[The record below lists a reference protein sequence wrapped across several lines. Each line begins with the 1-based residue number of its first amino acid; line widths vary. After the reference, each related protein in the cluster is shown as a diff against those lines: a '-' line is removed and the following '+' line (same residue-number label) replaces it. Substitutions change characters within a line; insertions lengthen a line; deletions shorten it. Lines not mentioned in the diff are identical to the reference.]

1 MKFGGTS
8 VADLECIRNVA
19 DRIEEERASGTDLV
33 VTVSAMAGTTN
44 ELVEYETGFAR
55 IPDGPEYDTVVS
67 AGEQITCGLLALAL
81 QKRGIPARSW
91 LAWQIPIET
100 DEAHTKARI
109 RNIDPSK
116 LKACLANGQVPVV
129 AGFQGLA
136 PDGRVTTLG
145 RGGSDTSAVALAAAL
160 EAVRCDIF
168 TDVEGV
174 YTSDPRIVSQA
185 RKLEKI
191 TYEEMLEMASLGAKV
206 LQTRSVEL
214 AMNQSVRLQVRSSFK
229 NLPGTMVVNE
239 DEILE
244 KQVVSGIAYSR
255 DEAKITLVDVRD
267 RPGVAAAIFGPL
279 AKANVNVDMIV
290 QSTAA
295 NGKSTDITFTVAKN
309 DFERALEV
317 IDNSGEK
324 LKYGDLLTDQ
334 TLVKISVIGVG
345 MRSHAGVATKMFET
359 LAEKG
364 INVHVISTSEI
375 KISVLIAEEYTEL
388 ALRALHTAYDLE
400 A

>member
-1 MKFGGTS
+1 M
-8 VADLECIRNVA
+8 
-19 DRIEEERASGTDLV
+19 
-33 VTVSAMAGTTN
+33 
-44 ELVEYETGFAR
+44 
-55 IPDGPEYDTVVS
+55 
-67 AGEQITCGLLALAL
+67 
-81 QKRGIPARSW
+81 
-91 LAWQIPIET
+91 
-100 DEAHTKARI
+100 
-109 RNIDPSK
+109 
-116 LKACLANGQVPVV
+116 ANGLVPVV

-136 PDGRVTTLG
+136 PSGRVTTLG

-160 EAVRCDIF
+160 GAVRCDIF

-290 QSTAA
+290 QSTSA
-295 NGKSTDITFTVAKN
+295 NGKSTGIT
-309 DFERALEV
+309 L
-317 IDNSGEK
+317 S
-324 LKYGDLLTDQ
+324 
-334 TLVKISVIGVG
+334 
-345 MRSHAGVATKMFET
+345 
-359 LAEKG
+359 
-364 INVHVISTSEI
+364 
-375 KISVLIAEEYTEL
+375 LI
-388 ALRALHTAYDLE
+388 HI
-400 A
+400 